1 MKLKRLILPLIICFM
16 IIGGSRYL
24 RDKSYEYNLDAS
36 IDKSGLF
43 HNIAWGTSR
52 DEVKKIFKK
61 EIKIKPRVYQKEH
74 LTMRARYYDS
84 MKDVRADIVA
94 FFDKNAGL
102 KDVGIYIFEN
112 EGTGYDVD
120 TLKDK
125 YIKKLTEV
133 YGSPSSEFDEHDYE
147 WQTINGAVQLKVWD
161 DEEKYN
167 QIGIFYSSE
176 YSKCTKGDRKG
187 YFNSTSWGTS
197 KDVFAERMEEKY
209 GTYINQSE
217 KVVDTEIKDYMN
229 LKGIDASVTAF
240 FDNGLYQVD
249 CAYVIQNEAHY
260 SVKEFKNIYITKFN
274 YLYSKPTYEAYDQY
288 RWETSEGTINMTVYN
303 NAASGEPDVE
313 ISYSKKEERN

>member
-1 MKLKRLILPLIICFM
+1 MKLKRLILPLIICIM

-24 RDKSYEYNLDAS
+24 RQKSYEYNLKLN
-36 IDKSGLF
+36 IDKSGLY
-43 HNIAWGTSR
+43 HNMAWGTSR
-52 DEVKKIFKK
+52 SEVNNIFIND
-61 EIKIKPRVYQKEH
+61 IKIKPRRNWKDKLVI
-74 LTMRARYYDS
+74 RARYFDS
-84 MKDVRADIVA
+84 MKNVDAVIAA
-94 FFDKNAGL
+94 FFDDNKGL
-102 KDVGIYIFEN
+102 KDVGVYIFEN
-112 EGTGYDVD
+112 KDTGYDIV
-120 TLKDK
+120 TLRDK

-167 QIGIFYSSE
+167 QIGIIYSSE

-187 YFNSTSWGTS
+187 YFNSTRWGTS
-197 KDVFAERMEEKY
+197 KDVFAERIEEKY

-249 CAYVIQNEAHY
+249 CAYVIKNEAHY
-260 SVKEFKNIYITKFN
+260 SVEEFKNIYITKFN

-288 RWETSEGTINMTVYN
+288 RWETSEGTINMMVYN